1 MTGSNG
7 YHSSDPGFPALVE
20 GVVEARNHT
29 GIRVNGDWRNISK
42 FRPIDLPDVG
52 VRVRLGLD
60 AKGFI
65 TSLEVVKDAP
75 SHIGEA
81 VSMCDDRDQRISR
94 LAVLKAAALFG
105 ASRSDLKSGDVLR
118 IADSWLAWVEQG

>member
-1 MTGSNG
+1 MTGTNG
-7 YHSSDPGFPALVE
+7 YHSSDQGFPALVE

-65 TSLEVVKDAP
+65 TTLEVVEGVPAV
-75 SHIGEA
+75 A
-81 VSMCDDRDQRISR
+81 VSTPIGVRDRTISR
-94 LAVLKAAALFG
+94 LSVLKAAAAFG
-105 ASRSDLKSGDVLR
+105 ASRPDLKSADVLR
-118 IADSWLAWVEQG
+118 IADAWLAWVEQ